1 MPSPRSRALSRIAGL
16 VAGATLLAACGGG
29 AEAAARG
36 SNEATADAPAAQ
48 ALPTGQALAKDSPEA
63 TAAWPRVGSY
73 GCAETITRMRNGSY
87 EFEFEPRGLV
97 VLEAGGR
104 YTDPFGVKGS
114 YRTLA
119 SGDSA
124 AFTGGLLDRATATP
138 IEDEPDRIR
147 IEIPTENRSRRWTC
161 SLKDDA

>member
-1 MPSPRSRALSRIAGL
+1 MPSLRLRPTATITILL
-16 VAGATLLAACGGG
+16 AGATLLTACGGG
-29 AEAAARG
+29 TEAAAREKG
-36 SNEATADAPAAQ
+36 GAT
-48 ALPTGQALAKDSPEA
+48 
-63 TAAWPRVGSY
+63 TAAAAAPTDGVREAEAGWPRVGSY
-73 GCAETITRMRNGSY
+73 GCTETITRMRNGSY

-124 AFTGGLLDRATATP
+124 TFTGGLLDGATATP
-138 IEDEPDRIR
+138 LADEDEPDRIR
-147 IEIPTENRSRRWTC
+147 IEIPTENRSRRWSC
-161 SLKDDA
+161 GPKDGE